1 MNQGMPGRNG
11 PGMNGGPNAD
21 NGKPDTEDPE
31 LSPEEV
37 DAARTRE
44 VTTKAMSGILVLLLK
59 WLRLSREYYLQVEVN
74 HRLMLNRCFTIRVL
88 YSAVVGLQLCSAGAQ
103 AIRPPGCTTGYRQQN
118 GSTREQVCLI
128 IS

>member
-21 NGKPDTEDPE
+21 NGKPDAEVAE

-59 WLRLSREYYLQVEVN
+59 WLRLSREYYSQAKVKHSLI
-74 HRLMLNRCFTIRVL
+74 LNRCFTI
-88 YSAVVGLQLCSAGAQ
+88 
-103 AIRPPGCTTGYRQQN
+103 
-118 GSTREQVCLI
+118 
-128 IS
+128 